1 MAYTFKDL
9 AEEILGSAQEPMT
22 PAEIWHEA
30 ERRGLVSKLGSHGK
44 TPQDSLAAQLYTD
57 VKAAHSR
64 FAIHEGKP
72 KRFSLADVSPKADA
86 SARQA
91 VAASPRRTFTEC
103 AQLVLETFAN
113 RQPMHYLD
121 ITRKALEQGWL
132 HTDGKT
138 PEASLYAQ
146 ILTQISRA
154 QEKGAEPLFVKYGRG
169 MVGLSAWNK
178 SGIDGLADRHNTDVR
193 KKLLARLL
201 KMPPSAFERLIQRL
215 LIEMGFVETSVTPI
229 SKDGGIDVRGTW
241 EIAGGIRQRYA
252 VQVKRWK
259 GNIQAPTV
267 QNVRGSLKTGELGL
281 IITTSDFTK
290 GARTEARDETKHSPI
305 SLVNGKQLVELLIA
319 NGIGVRVERIEVLEL
334 DDSL

>member
-1 MAYTFKDL
+1 M
-9 AEEILGSAQEPMT
+9 
-22 PAEIWHEA
+22 
-30 ERRGLVSKLGSHGK
+30 
-44 TPQDSLAAQLYTD
+44 
-57 VKAAHSR
+57 
-64 FAIHEGKP
+64 
-72 KRFSLADVSPKADA
+72 
-86 SARQA
+86 
-91 VAASPRRTFTEC
+91 
-103 AQLVLETFAN
+103 
-113 RQPMHYLD
+113 
-121 ITRKALEQGWL
+121 
-132 HTDGKT
+132 
-138 PEASLYAQ
+138 
-146 ILTQISRA
+146 
-154 QEKGAEPLFVKYGRG
+154 
-169 MVGLSAWNK
+169 
-178 SGIDGLADRHNTDVR
+178 ADRHNTDVR